1 VVEVAKTQLTLK
13 TIDRSF
19 HKIKPDFSKS
29 SGCLLFDT
37 DTQMHYMDLFGMYSS
52 LALGYNHPIYH
63 SEHFKKAVM
72 DAVTVKITHNEMKSK
87 PYDLFIDAFS
97 QFANADQ
104 LFSHIQLTC
113 TGSLAVEVAI
123 KIAIFSSN
131 FTKKKIIRLDN
142 SFHGITAYGNFA
154 SDPHGPA
161 MDRLTGFPFFEDW
174 PVVKTVNDLYRYVD
188 ESVAAILIEPVRCTA
203 GDQYVDKE
211 IFEVSRLLTNKFN
224 IPLIFDEIQT
234 GFGVTGKPWYFN
246 HLGVNPDMVIFGKK
260 AQTSG
265 VMVNSQFA
273 DIFEKAPTKLSVTFD
288 GDVIDLIRC
297 RFIIEAMTKDHLLD
311 SVSKNGETLCDQ
323 LKNFKFI
330 SNVRGIGYLIAF
342 DLVSRE
348 ARDQFVM
355 LMKKAGLLVN
365 PTAERTVR
373 MRPPLS
379 MTRDDINT
387 VIEIIRTYSKV
398 HNTCL

>member
-1 VVEVAKTQLTLK
+1 VVELAETHLKLK

-19 HKIKPDFSKS
+19 HKIKPDFSRS

-37 DTQMHYMDLFGMYSS
+37 NTQMHYMDLFGMYSS
-52 LALGYNHPIYH
+52 LALGYNHPIYN

-72 DAVTVKITHNEMKSK
+72 DAVTVKITHNEMKSM
-87 PYDLFIDAFS
+87 PYDLFLDAFS

-123 KIAIFSSN
+123 KTAIFASN
-131 FTKKKIIRLDN
+131 FTKRKIIRLKN

-154 SDPHGPA
+154 SDPNGPA
-161 MDRLTGFPFFEDW
+161 MDRLTGYPFFEDW
-174 PVVKTVNDLYRYVD
+174 PVVNTVNDLYQYVD
-188 ESVAAILIEPVRCTA
+188 DSVAAVLIEPIRCTA
-203 GDQYVDKE
+203 GDQYVDNE
-211 IFEVSRLLTNKFN
+211 LFEVSRLLTKKFN

-246 HLGVNPDMVIFGKK
+246 HLAVQPDIVVFGKK

-265 VMVNSQFA
+265 VMVNSQFS

-297 RFIIEAMTKDHLLD
+297 RFIIEAMMQFRLLD
-311 SVSKNGETLCDQ
+311 SVSINGKRLCDQ
-323 LKNFKFI
+323 LKTFKFI
-330 SNVRGIGYLIAF
+330 KNVRGVGYLIAF
-342 DLVSRE
+342 DLESRE
-348 ARDQFVM
+348 KRDQFVR
-355 LMKKAGLLVN
+355 LMKKSGLLLN
-365 PTAERTVR
+365 PTAEKTVR

-379 MTRDDINT
+379 MTHDDINA
-387 VIEIIRTYSKV
+387 VIQIIRTYSKV
-398 HNTCL
+398 HNT